1 MLHDSWFTAY
11 YIYNLQ
17 RSTERI
23 HFGPSQRLDWI
34 GGGTSRSLMQSTKS
48 QMIQYITVETASLA
62 TVNSFRREVK
72 RKTPGKVI
80 VTEVWGCLWGCQAT
94 NVRDST
100 CICSLVGLSKTTKA
114 SAGSANMGRG
124 SNMFYTSVS
133 MFYTVTRSASQN
145 RKTNTDQI
153 ERQTG
158 EQHRRETGETGETGM
173 IKDDQKNDQR
183 MKRLFPPISV
193 ISVPGHRSVSV
204 EILLA
209 QPSLAAE
216 NLWEKRPSALK
227 GPNRIWM
234 DLKQNKLKQLAN
246 A

>member
-1 MLHDSWFTAY
+1 MSLGLPSDECTRQHLYLLSSGSLKNDKGLS
-11 YIYNLQ
+11 
-17 RSTERI
+17 RI
-23 HFGPSQRLDWI
+23 GEHGKR
-34 GGGTSRSLMQSTKS
+34 
-48 QMIQYITVETASLA
+48 IQY
-62 TVNSFRREVK
+62 
-72 RKTPGKVI
+72 
-80 VTEVWGCLWGCQAT
+80 
-94 NVRDST
+94 
-100 CICSLVGLSKTTKA
+100 
-114 SAGSANMGRG
+114 
-124 SNMFYTSVS
+124 VS
-133 MFYTVTRSASQN
+133 MWYTVARSASQN

-173 IKDDQKNDQR
+173 IKDDQR
-183 MKRLFPPISV
+183 MKRLSPPISV

-216 NLWEKRPSALK
+216 NLWEKRLSALK

-234 DLKQNKLKQLAN
+234 DLKQEKLKQLAN